1 VCGRT
6 ASIPLLL
13 PLKKAARSLVA
24 GARPGTPEVW
34 RERCD
39 RSLCSARS
47 TVAAGLQRT
56 VHGCSATACPSG
68 VRGELIAPT
77 NPRNQCVASTIRP
90 KERMVIAALGNHAMM
105 ENNWGFFAFCS
116 SES

>member
-1 VCGRT
+1 MCGRT

-24 GARPGTPEVW
+24 GA
-34 RERCD
+34 RCD

-77 NPRNQCVASTIRP
+77 NARNQCVASKIRP
-90 KERMVIAALGNHAMM
+90 KERMVIPALGNHAMM